1 VHVRRPWVKGHVEV
15 ESKYDSSYQ
24 SETMKGLGRKRGKMD
39 LARTQVV
46 VDKPKRRYN
55 FKKEKEMKA

>member
-1 VHVRRPWVKGHVEV
+1 MQGHVEV